1 MFGSIPE
8 RLNPFGNVDHADWL
22 LQAPFVV
29 AMRMPAL
36 WWELATPYW
45 APRRKGEE
53 AHRAIIEKA
62 AAVVESH
69 GAAQAQFAGASV
81 ALWLEAVSGRQ
92 PDPQALARAM
102 QDIADASVEP
112 HARRVRANYRRL
124 RAARRKR
131 A

>member
-1 MFGSIPE
+1 MNTRWWENG
-8 RLNPFGNVDHADWL
+8 RADACADWL
-22 LQAPFVV
+22 VLAPFVV

-53 AHRAIIEKA
+53 GHRAVIEKA

-69 GAAQAQFAGASV
+69 GATQAQIAGTAV
-81 ALWLEAVSGRQ
+81 ALWLETVSGRR
-92 PDPQALARAM
+92 PDPRAYARAL
-102 QDIADASVEP
+102 QDIADAGVEP

-131 A
+131 G